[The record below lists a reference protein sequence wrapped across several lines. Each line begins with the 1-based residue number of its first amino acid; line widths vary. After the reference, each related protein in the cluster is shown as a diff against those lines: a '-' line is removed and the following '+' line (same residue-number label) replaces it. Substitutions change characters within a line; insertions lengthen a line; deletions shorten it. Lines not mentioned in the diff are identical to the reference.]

1 MRIVRRNIPQIFE
14 FGATPKP
21 LSLKDQKETEG
32 LFVLLRGVFSFEKE
46 TRVAQGDARSDP
58 EGVHKM
64 QRKIY
69 SHVEFN
75 EAYKADA

>member
-1 MRIVRRNIPQIFE
+1 MRIVRRNVPQIFE
-14 FGATPKP
+14 FGAAPKP

-32 LFVLLRGVFSFEKE
+32 FFVLLRGIFPFKKE
-46 TRVAQGDARSDP
+46 ARVAQGDARSDP
-58 EGVHKM
+58 EGVHEM

-69 SHVEFN
+69 SHVESN